1 MQSAAPTLSPIALE
15 SRRSAASLGLWL
27 GVALC
32 LLLGVLLFQ
41 LTNGQV
47 DVDDAPITYRYAE
60 NLARG
65 AGYVYNEG
73 EWVQGTSTPLYTL
86 VLAGLAWL
94 GIAPERSSAALNVL
108 GTAATLAL
116 VYATIW
122 KVTRGA
128 WPAGLLAVAILSLQV
143 SFLRYSSAG
152 METPFYT
159 ALIMAALCA
168 LAWVRPPTSPGSPAG
183 NSTGRRLDPAA
194 LWATAFAALALLTRL
209 DGLAVGGAVLL
220 TLLIQRRRLPWVEG
234 ALYLLIAAPWFIWAW
249 LAFGSPL
256 PHSMLAKQGHLINSG
271 FSRYWIWTY
280 LFGDDSPGLRY
291 LWAFVPVGVARLA
304 VNEPSRP
311 WLPAPLLWLAAYLAA
326 YTLVGID
333 FYEWYLAPVY
343 PVLALL
349 AGVGVWALWP
359 LMRSLHL
366 RPAWLDRTVA
376 GALYALLVVALLG
389 PGVQMAVEGVDGFLE
404 YLNELE
410 VSRVEAG
417 QWLRDHASPE
427 SKVVTGFI
435 GHVGRQSGLYVID
448 SAELVSPGGQGRLRE
463 AEYFVLQG
471 FLPSYVD
478 CGPVVEFT
486 NNLEE
491 ATLRHTV
498 ISQCGLP
505 QMGAFGPLALANAR
519 ITGWAREFE
528 NDSSYR
534 DLTFLETQWVM
545 QAPLPEMLKT
555 QEVTVYV
562 HFLNAAGETIL
573 QADHIL
579 GRKIDGSILPVSTW
593 LPEERNYTFAELPAD
608 YAEVWAPQV
617 AKIRLGLW
625 MPATGGQIGAPIE
638 FVP

>member
-1 MQSAAPTLSPIALE
+1 MQSAAPTLPPIALE

-168 LAWVRPPTSPGSPAG
+168 LAWVRPPASRGSPP
-183 NSTGRRLDPAA
+183 GRRLDPAA
-194 LWATAFAALALLTRL
+194 LWAAAFAALALLTRL

-249 LAFGSPL
+249 LVFGSPL
-256 PHSMLAKQGHLINSG
+256 PHSMLAKQGHLVNSG
-271 FSRYWIWTY
+271 FSRYWIWAY

-359 LMRSLHL
+359 LMRSLRL
-366 RPAWLDRTVA
+366 KPAWLDRTVA
-376 GALYALLVVALLG
+376 GVLYALLVVALLG

-427 SKVVTGFI
+427 SKVATGFI

-491 ATLRHTV
+491 ARLRYTV

-519 ITGWAREFE
+519 ITGWARDFE

-545 QAPLPEMLKT
+545 QAPLTEMLKT